1 MIFIKNINTNKKEK
15 FAVLKVKLFFYMVV
29 FFAILPV
36 FAISSIVCDSNTVS
50 KAKAAESGENIT
62 FLIDSSYDSSDRSE
76 ARAYLKKVNS
86 SGYFYVE
93 SDYYD
98 GLSNNLKKEFDAS
111 LNSLADDFENTIYP
125 RMKQIFGSEWN
136 PGIDNDNRITIFFT
150 KTKENIGGY
159 FNPNDEYKK
168 SDVVG
173 GRSNEREMIYLNTV
187 FINNHRI
194 KSFLAHEFQ
203 HMITW
208 YYKNKLRNTP
218 DDIWLNEARSEYAST
233 AIGYD
238 DEYAVSNLRA
248 RVENFETNPVD
259 SLTEWRN
266 KIYDYS
272 SVNLFAQYLVERFGK
287 DIFKRMLDNN
297 KVGIESINKALSDL
311 YYKDTLESV
320 FIDWTVANYV
330 NGTSPNDKYKYQNPN
345 LGYDNFHIQPKNNYD
360 LSAGLIENVS
370 GSIKDWSGEYY
381 EFAIANQNYAPS
393 DRIKIDFNGQDSGS
407 FSVPVVISYNDKTKE
422 VSKLQLNSEQDS
434 VFYTY
439 NAKKKIS
446 AVTVVPISHQ
456 KISNFGNNINKY
468 SFSFSIK
475 FVKGETYKDGSL
487 LKSTKSDKVYAIENG
502 QKRWI
507 TTAETFVS
515 SGYQWKNIVI
525 VADFELDIFPSGEN
539 IVNSNTNLKSN
550 GSLLKGSGNEVYLIE
565 NGKKRWII
573 TADVFNSKGYKWED
587 VIIVENFELSSYP
600 EGENIK

>member
-1 MIFIKNINTNKKEK
+1 MIFIKNINISRKEAV
-15 FAVLKVKLFFYMVV
+15 AVLKLKLFFYAVI
-29 FFAILPV
+29 FFAVLSV
-36 FAISSIVCDSNTVS
+36 FLISNITSE
-50 KAKAAESGENIT
+50 AKAIEVGERAT
-62 FLIDSSYDSSDRSE
+62 FLIDSSYDSKDRSE
-76 ARAYLKKVNS
+76 AQAYLKKINS
-86 SGYFYVE
+86 SAYFYVE

-98 GLSNNLKKEFDAS
+98 GLPNNLKKEFDAS
-111 LNSLADDFENTIYP
+111 LSSLADDFENTIYP

-136 PGIDNDNRITIFFT
+136 PGIDNDGRITIFFT

-173 GRSNEREMIYLNTV
+173 GKSNEREMIYLNAV
-187 FINNHRI
+187 FISNHRI

-208 YYKNKLRNTP
+208 HYKNKLRNIS

-238 DEYAVSNLRA
+238 DDYPVSNLRA
-248 RVENFETNPVD
+248 RVESFEANPVD
-259 SLTEWRN
+259 SLTEWQN

-272 SVNLFAQYLVERFGK
+272 SVNLFTQYLAERFGK
-287 DIFKRMLDNN
+287 DIFKRMLDNS

-311 YYKDTLESV
+311 YYNDTFESI
-320 FIDWTVANYV
+320 FNDWTVSNYV
-330 NGTSPNDKYKYQNPN
+330 NGTSSNDKYKYQNPN
-345 LGYDNFHIQPKNNYD
+345 LNYDNFHIPPKNNYE
-360 LSAGLIENVS
+360 LSANLIENIS

-381 EFAIANQNYAPS
+381 EFAITNQNYAPS
-393 DRIKIDFNGQDSGS
+393 DRIKINFNGQNSGS
-407 FSVPVVISYNDKTKE
+407 FSVPVVISYSDKTKE
-422 VSKLQLNSEQDS
+422 VRELQLNSEQDS
-434 VFYTY
+434 AFYVY
-439 NAKKKIS
+439 DAKKKIS
-446 AVTVVPISHQ
+446 AITVIPASHQ
-456 KISNFGNNINKY
+456 KTSGFGNDIGEY

-487 LKSTKSDKVYAIENG
+487 LKSTGSDKVYAIENG

-525 VADFELDIFPSGEN
+525 VADFELNIFLNGEN
-539 IVNSNTNLKSN
+539 IVNPNPSLKPS
-550 GSLLKGSGNEVYLIE
+550 GSFLKGSGNEVYLIE
-565 NGKKRWII
+565 NGKKRWI
-573 TADVFNSKGYKWED
+573 TTPAVFASKGYKWED
-587 VIIVENFELSSYP
+587 IIAVADYELSLYV